1 MAEREKAEKERAERE
16 RVERER
22 VERENAAARRIQA
35 SVRAWLRGKAEAKS
49 SERKEA
55 EKTAAE
61 RIQASWRVFMSRKAE
76 TENVERAK
84 LEHVENG
91 AEVVEDPLTRN
102 VPDVIDLTAEE
113 DEDEHQR
120 LIGESQAHIRQQ
132 QQDGR
137 WKMEDGRGIP

>member
-1 MAEREKAEKERAERE
+1 M
-16 RVERER
+16 
-22 VERENAAARRIQA
+22 
-35 SVRAWLRGKAEAKS
+35 RGKAEAKR